1 MNILITGGSSYIA
14 KKLIDRLITLNH
26 HIYIITRNKS
36 YSYKRLNTFNIN
48 LSKKLEK
55 KEITEIFSSNKI
67 IFDCLFH
74 FAFCVI
80 TNKQPD
86 NKNLLKKNIIISE
99 NIVDICKNINVKKFI
114 NISSMSVYDNLNINK
129 LKKKVNTQD
138 YNYSLSN
145 IYAEKILNKKL
156 TKIIKQLIHL
166 RISNVF
172 TCSIYGRGT
181 VNALFKELKK
191 RNSITVYDKKRRLSF
206 VSINYLIDIFIVYLK
221 NNKSGIYDIKETNM
235 NIIDF
240 AIFLKSKY
248 GNKETLIRYQ
258 GI

>member
-14 KKLIDRLITLNH
+14 KKLIDRLINLNH
-26 HIYIITRNKS
+26 NIFIITRNKN
-36 YSYKRLNTFNIN
+36 YSYKCLKTLNIN

-55 KEITEIFSSNKI
+55 KEIIDLFNSNKI

-86 NKNLLKKNIIISE
+86 NNNLLKKNIIISE
-99 NIVDICKNINVKKFI
+99 NIVSICKNIKVKKFI
-114 NISSMSVYDNLNINK
+114 NISSMSVYDANISN
-129 LKKKVNTQD
+129 LKKKEKSKD
-138 YNYSLSN
+138 YNYALSN
-145 IYAEKILNKKL
+145 IYAENIFNKKL

-172 TCSIYGRGT
+172 TGSIYGRGT

-191 RNSITVYDKKRRLSF
+191 ENTITIYDKKRSISF
-206 VSINYLIDIFIVYLK
+206 ISINHLINNFIIHLRK
-221 NNKSGIYDIKETNM
+221 NINGIYDIKEADM
-235 NIIDF
+235 NILDF
-240 AIFLKSKY
+240 ANFLKLKY
-248 GNKETLIRYQ
+248 GNNETIIRYQ